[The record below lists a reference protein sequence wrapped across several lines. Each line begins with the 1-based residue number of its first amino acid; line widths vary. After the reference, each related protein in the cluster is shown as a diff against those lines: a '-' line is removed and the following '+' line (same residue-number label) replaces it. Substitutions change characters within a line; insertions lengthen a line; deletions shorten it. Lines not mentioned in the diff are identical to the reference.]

1 MKRIFKFFSTT
12 ALIMVGLSASAQ
24 TENNFGEDSV
34 VCKENLAIY
43 QLRYKNEEKTGAFT
57 DVTYKAWRTA
67 FFSCP
72 QASKNMYSPHGV
84 KMFTVLAKK
93 ETDKVKKQA
102 YIDTVMMIYDRR
114 IQYYGEESNYLGK
127 KGADLFL
134 LDTKQYDK
142 AYDFCRQ
149 SVDAMG
155 NNAEPKTMVICLKT
169 AVLKFK
175 DGSLP
180 KTDVIL
186 LYQKISDIFNYNI
199 EKNKDNEKKR
209 QAYETQVPQIEQMF
223 LDIKPDCNDLI
234 ALFEP
239 QFNAD
244 PANPELLIKIT
255 DNLEKDCASSDL
267 YFKAAIELDKIQPS
281 ATSKRKIG
289 DMYIAKKQ
297 ISKGLEYYKEAID
310 LEEDASK
317 KASIYYKMAYNTSGS
332 TSVNYAHKA
341 LALNPSLGS
350 AYLVIASKYVEGSS
364 ACTADAEFP
373 DLEKWK
379 IYWLA
384 YDMCQK
390 AKAADPSIAS
400 QANSYAAS
408 FKSHFPDV
416 EALFGYNVTE
426 GSSQTIGC
434 WINMSTT
441 AKVK

>member
-1 MKRIFKFFSTT
+1 MKRIVKFFTTT
-12 ALIMVGLSASAQ
+12 ALIAMGMSATAQ
-24 TENNFGEDSV
+24 NENDFGADSV

-43 QLRYKNEEKTGAFT
+43 QLRYKNEEKTGSFS
-57 DVTYKAWRTA
+57 DVTYNAWRTA
-67 FFSCP
+67 FFTCP
-72 QASKNMYSPHGV
+72 RASKNMYSPHGV
-84 KMFTVLAKK
+84 KMYSVLVKK
-93 ETDKVKKQA
+93 EADKVKKQA

-114 IQYYGEESNYLGK
+114 IQFYGEESNYIGK

-134 LDTKQYDK
+134 LDGKQYAK
-142 AYDFCRQ
+142 AYEYCRQ

-155 NNAEPKTMVICLKT
+155 NNAEPKTMVICMKT

-175 DGSLP
+175 DGSMP

-186 LYQKISDIFNYNI
+186 LYQKLSDIFNFNI
-199 EKNKDNEKKR
+199 EKYKDNDKKR
-209 QAYETQVPQIEQMF
+209 QSYESQMPQIEQMF
-223 LDIKPDCNDLI
+223 LDVKPDCNDLV

-244 PANPELLIKIT
+244 PSNPELLTKIT

-267 YFKAAIELDKIQPS
+267 YFKAAVELDKIQPS
-281 ATSKRKIG
+281 AVSKRKIG

-317 KASIYYKMAYNTSGS
+317 KAMIYYKMAYNTSGS
-332 TSVNYAHKA
+332 TSVSYANKA
-341 LALNPSLGS
+341 LSLNPNLGS

-364 ACTADAEFP
+364 SCTADAEFP

-379 IYWLA
+379 VYWVA

-390 AKAADPSIAS
+390 AKAVDPSIAS

-426 GSSQTIGC
+426 GSTQRIGC
-434 WINMSTT
+434 WINMTTT